1 MGSNQ
6 NKKKLKGD
14 SAKMAQK
21 KLDVWSVD
29 HMLGLPETDEPP
41 KKKRHCTRRC
51 FSCPNTSSSNP
62 EMSFFQFPKDET
74 LLKLWEASTKSHKD
88 KCLKKRYL
96 CEKHFKNFQIRK
108 HRIKN
113 VLGPL
118 TVPNEEISEEE
129 YRCKVET

>member
-1 MGSNQ
+1 
-6 NKKKLKGD
+6 
-14 SAKMAQK
+14 
-21 KLDVWSVD
+21 
-29 HMLGLPETDEPP
+29 MLEF
-41 KKKRHCTRRC
+41 KV
-51 FSCPNTSSSNP
+51 TSI
-62 EMSFFQFPKDET
+62 
-74 LLKLWEASTKSHKD
+74 LYRLKLWEASTKSHKD

-129 YRCKVET
+129 YRCKVETFIYNKRRAFNKSTYANKKTKGE